1 MFATILIGLAL
12 LTAILCLSAT
22 MRSSQITR
30 MEERRTGKLL

>member
-1 MFATILIGLAL
+1 VFATILIVAAL
-12 LTAILCLSAT
+12 LAAVLCLSAT

>member
-12 LTAILCLSAT
+12 LATILCLSAT

-30 MEERRTGKLL
+30 MEERHTGKLL

>member
-1 MFATILIGLAL
+1 MFATILIVAAL
-12 LTAILCLSAT
+12 LAAILCLSAT